1 MTCLPADVHERIK
14 IHRNAAGKMNKRV
27 LMDAGRG
34 VSSNIGAGDC
44 EVECVSLDSALN
56 NEPVTFIK
64 MDIEG
69 SELATLAERRN

>member
-1 MTCLPADVHERIK
+1 
-14 IHRNAAGKMNKRV
+14 MNKRV
-27 LMDAGRG
+27 LTDAGRG

-69 SELATLAERRN
+69 SELATLAGAKELIWKNAPILDGLSVSSAI